1 MFLHFRFR
9 RKWTCRALV
18 KTYKVW
24 TFCEYSYRPKAAES
38 PKGCSLTKNVSTT
51 DVYLEILR
59 ICFRTAW
66 LPWSLFPKIL
76 GWFSDWIVISKSQ
89 LNCWVNLQTRI
100 TRCESVL
107 NCWVNLQTR
116 IRRCESVIQILSRSF
131 KKLNVPIM
139 AWRTWQFNY
148 LNRWK

>member
-51 DVYLEILR
+51 DVYLGILR
-59 ICFRTAW
+59 ICLRTAW

-100 TRCESVL
+100 
-107 NCWVNLQTR
+107 
-116 IRRCESVIQILSRSF
+116 RRCESVIQILSRSF

-139 AWRTWQFNY
+139 AWSTWQFNY
-148 LNRWK
+148 LNRGK